1 MIDVPRGE
9 HNLSHSRD
17 TPPVCALA
25 HNKQRVTDFGASRPD
40 PSRRRFHRNPAGA
53 APRVIRDLVLRR
65 NLSTSSCAPRGAL

>member
-25 HNKQRVTDFGASRPD
+25 HNKSPTLGRVGRTRPAD
-40 PSRRRFHRNPAGA
+40 VFIATQQVQ
-53 APRVIRDLVLRR
+53 PRK
-65 NLSTSSCAPRGAL
+65 